1 MRTLQEMRAQPK
13 VAIAVPSGWAAEGA
27 QFLPDS
33 AEWLTG
39 IPMTAKVPAY
49 RAIADQLRIRIR
61 EGALREGTVLLESH
75 LAKLF
80 GASRITVR
88 QALKQLQSESVLHPF
103 DGRGLV
109 IGSGAVPQRVEIT
122 AAQLGLA
129 PEGLPEIHTFA
140 WEQHYY
146 AFEREISVQSLFG
159 RFGLNELALA
169 RHFAIGRTVA
179 KDLILQAQ
187 RLGLV
192 DRDGSGWS
200 ILPLDEMRQDNLYDL
215 RLFLEPAVV
224 ADATLQ
230 VPQAVIEDAHERLKH
245 VRADAGRLAENIFDR
260 LETDLHVT
268 IMSHARNDD
277 AFAALSRCRATM
289 VIGKHMDDLIRQVEI
304 SDPYVDEH
312 LRVVEAIGARDPQA
326 AAEAMR
332 VHLVNSKAV
341 ARRRLAAIRE
351 HVEPPFPAYVQA

>member
-1 MRTLQEMRAQPK
+1 
-13 VAIAVPSGWAAEGA
+13 
-27 QFLPDS
+27 
-33 AEWLTG
+33 
-39 IPMTAKVPAY
+39 MTAKVPAY
-49 RAIADQLRIRIR
+49 RAIADQLRARIR
-61 EGALREGTVLLESH
+61 EGALQEGTVLLESH

-80 GASRITVR
+80 SASRIPVR
-88 QALKQLQSESVLHPF
+88 QALRKLQGEGLLHPF
-103 DGRGLV
+103 DGRGLMV
-109 IGSGAVPQRVEIT
+109 GGGVPPLRVEIT
-122 AAQLGLA
+122 AVQLGLA
-129 PEGLPEIHTFA
+129 PEGMAEIHTFA

-200 ILPLDEMRQDNLYDL
+200 ILPLDETRQDNLYDL
-215 RLFLEPAVV
+215 RLYLEPAVV

-230 VPQAVIEDAHERLKH
+230 VPQALIDEAQGRLKA
-245 VRADAGRLAENIFDR
+245 VRGDAGRIAENIFDR
-260 LETDLHVT
+260 LENDLHVT

-304 SDPYVDEH
+304 SDPYVEEH
-312 LRVVEAIGARDPQA
+312 LRVVEAIGARDAPA

-341 ARRRLAAIRE
+341 ARRRLSAIRE
-351 HVEPPFPAYVQA
+351 SVDPPFPAYVQV